1 MDTIEWL
8 THFQR
13 NAGNNLHLVEKDAH
27 VLTDAERQRI
37 TDSIQVFQI
46 GEASEGRTLQR
57 FAETFAAQ
65 EGDVAYAE
73 AVKLFIRE
81 ENRHSGYLRTFMAEH
96 AIPRAETQWSDSV
109 FRHLRKLAGLE
120 LSIRV
125 LVTAE
130 MIAAVYYPAL
140 GAATGSAKL
149 HKICERM
156 CEEEATH
163 VRFQMG
169 AVARLKARRSTWMA
183 KVADWGH
190 GVLMAGTTLVVWWDH
205 KQVLSA
211 NHAGYVDFFKACWK
225 VFSNAL
231 KASELPSRASL
242 APADRA
248 IRMAGQQGRP
258 RF

>member
-1 MDTIEWL
+1 MNSIDWL
-8 THFQR
+8 AHFQR
-13 NAGNNLHLVEKDAH
+13 NATNNLD
-27 VLTDAERQRI
+27 LTDRDPHLLTAEERAKV
-37 TDSIQVFQI
+37 TSSIQTFQI

-57 FAETFAAQ
+57 FAETFAKQ

-73 AVKLFIRE
+73 AVKFFIRE
-81 ENRHSGYLRTFMAEH
+81 ENRHSGYLRTFMQEH
-96 AIPRAETQWSDSV
+96 AIPRARKQWSDSV

-140 GAATGSAKL
+140 GAATGSRKL
-149 HKICERM
+149 ARICERM

-169 AVARLKARRSTWMA
+169 AVARLKARRSTFMA

-190 GVLMAGTTLVVWWDH
+190 GFLMAGTTLVVWWDH
-205 KQVLSA
+205 RAVLKA
-211 NHAGYVDFFKACWK
+211 KHAGYGDFFRACWQ
-225 VFSNAL
+225 VYTQAL
-231 KASELPSRASL
+231 KNSELTRPAPIQSPVASR
-242 APADRA
+242 RV
-248 IRMAGQQGRP
+248 I
-258 RF
+258 